1 MDNNPPP
8 ESKES
13 SFIKRFLEFVGVPCS
28 PDTHEDLEQE
38 IQVLVDEGEESGL
51 ITSHEGRMISNIFD
65 LRDTLAREIMT
76 PRTEMVCAPD
86 TASAA
91 DIMRLI
97 TEKGFTRI
105 PIYSESPDNIVG
117 VLHAKDLLA
126 YFAVDSVPPQAGEMA
141 SPAYFALETQKILNL
156 LKGFQARQFHLAIVT
171 DEFGGV
177 RGLVTLEDVLEEI
190 VGEIDDEYDKP
201 EFDWDEIDPNTLMIA
216 AKVNIE
222 DVESYFDIKLPEGPC
237 ESVGG
242 LIIHQLGRLPE
253 TGTTVE
259 LAPLTFEVISAT
271 RRRIIS
277 VKIHKSIEKSR
288 IDDQK
293 SSGRD

>member
-1 MDNNPPP
+1 MDNNPHP

-13 SFIKRFLEFVGVPCS
+13 SLIKRFFEFIGVPGS

-105 PIYSESPDNIVG
+105 PIYSKFPDNIIG
-117 VLHAKDLLA
+117 VIHAKDLLA
-126 YFAVDSVPPQAGEMA
+126 YFAKDSVPPPAGKMA
-141 SPAYFALETQKILNL
+141 APAYFALETQKILNL
-156 LKGFQARQFHLAIVT
+156 LRGFQAKQFHLAIVT

-201 EFDWDEIDPNTLMIA
+201 ESHWDEIDSNTLMIA

-222 DVESYFDIKLPEGPC
+222 DVESYFDLTLPEGPY

-253 TGTTVE
+253 TGTTVK
-259 LAPLTFEVISAT
+259 LASLTFEVISAT

-288 IDDQK
+288 INDQN
-293 SSGRD
+293 SSGTN

>member
-1 MDNNPPP
+1 MNTDLPP

-13 SFIKRFLEFVGVPCS
+13 SFIKRLLQFLGIPRS

-51 ITSHEGRMISNIFD
+51 ITSHEGRMVSSIFE

-86 TASAA
+86 TASSA

-105 PIYSESPDNIVG
+105 PIYSEFPDNIIG
-117 VLHAKDLLA
+117 VIHAKDLLA
-126 YFAVDSVPPQAGEMA
+126 YFAADSVPPQAGEMVT
-141 SPAYFALETQKILNL
+141 PAYFALETQKILNL

-201 EFDWDEIDPNTLMIA
+201 ESHWEEIDANTLMTA

-222 DVESYFDIKLPEGPC
+222 DVESYFDVTLPEGPY

-253 TGTTVE
+253 TGTTVQ
-259 LAPLTFEVISAT
+259 LDSLSFEVIAAT

-277 VKIHKSIEKSR
+277 VKIHKSTEKSR
-288 IDDQK
+288 LNDQELN
-293 SSGRD
+293 DTD